1 MLPRYIIFPQQ
12 NLILCISILLKAFTS
27 VFNKDIST
35 VFNMLHCFTNYR
47 NLYRDGD
54 TNHIFMSAFDS
65 VCVEIAFNLCGGGGR
80 GGGVGGWNSFFM
92 PYISYPC

>member
-35 VFNMLHCFTNYR
+35 VFNPLHCFTNYR
-47 NLYRDGD
+47 NLYREGD
-54 TNHIFMSAFDS
+54 TNHVFMSAFDT
-65 VCVEIAFNLCGGGGR
+65 VCVVELPIDC
-80 GGGVGGWNSFFM
+80 
-92 PYISYPC
+92 I